1 VEEPGAKK
9 LTGVYE
15 NTHGLDAKKERL
27 LGEGREAT

>member
-15 NTHGLDAKKERL
+15 HTHGHDARKGRL